1 MYDKSYQIILFSI
14 ILFIGSIPASFAQD
28 TSTGPPPPQP
38 ITVTTDKTVYVANET
53 VVISGQVNQVQ
64 FTNNFVSIE
73 IIDPQGGK
81 TSAMAP
87 LSENGRYSY
96 SLNISSTLHITGEHK
111 VIATYG
117 QYNSVAL
124 FMVIAH
130 PYILTVEGK
139 SHPIEYTIESGL
151 LTNITTNVQ
160 EKSLMLHIVNSTKAS
175 KLGINLPREIIDSQ
189 SGAVDTPFMVFID
202 DRQVQFNETKSSS
215 GARTL
220 QISLP
225 YDQSNPHG
233 IWDVKIIGTK
243 MVPEFGSS
251 ALAVLAISG
260 IVVSIVV
267 RKGVLGGYRFKR
279 Q

>member
-1 MYDKSYQIILFSI
+1 M
-14 ILFIGSIPASFAQD
+14 ILFIGSIPVSFAQD
-28 TSTGPPPPQP
+28 TSTGPPPPPP
-38 ITVTTDKTVYVANET
+38 ITVTTDKTVYVANDA

-64 FTNNFVSIE
+64 LPNNSVSIE

-81 TSAMAP
+81 TSAIAP

-130 PYILTVEGK
+130 PYILTMEGK
-139 SHPIEYTIESGL
+139 SHQIDYTIESGL
-151 LTNITTNVQ
+151 LTNITANVQ
-160 EKSLMLHIVNSTKAS
+160 EKSLVLHIVNSTKAS
-175 KLGINLPREIIDSQ
+175 KLGIDLPREIIDSQ

-220 QISLP
+220 QITLP
-225 YDQSNPHG
+225 YDQFNPNG
-233 IWDVKIIGTK
+233 IWDVKIIGTE